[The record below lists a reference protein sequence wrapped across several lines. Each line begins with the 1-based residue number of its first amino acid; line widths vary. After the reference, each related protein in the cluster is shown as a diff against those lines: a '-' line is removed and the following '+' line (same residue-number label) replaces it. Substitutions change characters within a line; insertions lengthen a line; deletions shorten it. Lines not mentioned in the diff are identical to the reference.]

1 MALQGW
7 ACSAGGYANM
17 ESGLF
22 EKPIFRLA
30 GDRGLLI
37 EYGGSIDPAINQKV
51 RAMSLALEREKPEGV
66 TEVIPTYRSLLIVY
80 DPEKTRPVQLEKVLE
95 TTEQRLEDIRIP
107 PPRVVEIPVC
117 YGGEFGPDIE
127 HVADIHDLTVEDVIR
142 IHSEPEY
149 RIYMVGFTPGF
160 PFLGGLSEKLHTP
173 RLESPRTKVPRGSVG
188 IANNQTGVYP
198 IASPGGWQL
207 IGRTP
212 LKLFAPE
219 RENPI
224 LYQAGDLLRFKP
236 ISLSE
241 YRRLEKEEGD

>member
-1 MALQGW
+1 
-7 ACSAGGYANM
+7 M

-22 EKPIFRLA
+22 EKPVFRMA
-30 GDRGLLI
+30 GDRGLLV
-37 EYGGSIDPAINQKV
+37 EFGGSIDPEINQKV
-51 RAMSLALEREKPEGV
+51 RAMSLALEQAMPDGV
-66 TEVIPTYRSLLIVY
+66 EEVIPTYRSLLIVY
-80 DPEKTRPVQLEKVLE
+80 DPEKTRPVQLEKVIE
-95 TTEQRLEDIRIP
+95 NTEQRLGDIQIP
-107 PPRVVEIPVC
+107 PPKVVEIPVC
-117 YGGEFGPDIE
+117 YGDEFGPDIE
-127 HVADIHDLTVEDVIR
+127 HVAKIHDLTVEDVIR
-142 IHSEPEY
+142 LHSEPEY

-224 LYQAGDLLRFKP
+224 LYQAGDFLRFKP
-236 ISLSE
+236 ISISE
-241 YRRLEKEEGD
+241 YRRLEEEEGH

>member
-1 MALQGW
+1 MGKLQK
-7 ACSAGGYANM
+7 
-17 ESGLF
+17 GLF
-22 EKPIFRLA
+22 EKPVFRLA
-30 GDRGLLI
+30 GDRGLLV
-37 EYGGSIDPAINQKV
+37 EYGGSIDPEINQKV
-51 RAMSLALEREKPEGV
+51 RAMSLALEREMPAGV
-66 TEVIPTYRSLLIVY
+66 TEVIPTYRSLLMVY
-80 DPEKTRPVQLEKVLE
+80 DPEKTRPVLLENVLE
-95 TTEQRLEDIRIP
+95 RTEQHLDDIRIP
-107 PPRVVEIPVC
+107 PPKVVEIPVC

-127 HVADIHDLTVEDVIR
+127 RVARSHDLTVEDVIR
-142 IHSEPEY
+142 IHAEPDY

-160 PFLGGLSEKLHTP
+160 PFLGGLSEKLYTP

-224 LYQAGDLLRFKP
+224 LYQAGDFLRFKP
-236 ISLSE
+236 ISMSE
-241 YRRLEKEEGD
+241 YRRLEKEEGR